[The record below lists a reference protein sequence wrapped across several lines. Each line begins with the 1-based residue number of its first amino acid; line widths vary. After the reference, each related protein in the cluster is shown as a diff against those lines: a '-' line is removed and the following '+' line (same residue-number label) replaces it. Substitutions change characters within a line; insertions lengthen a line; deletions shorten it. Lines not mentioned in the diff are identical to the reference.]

1 MELKQIISQLEEGK
15 SFPDLI
21 KVDEYIP
28 FSIKRVLTDD
38 VVGLCIYKD
47 EETDLLVNDILFKD
61 LLTVIMKTLQLT
73 DVEIENMTDENGE
86 LNIDVVIEAYDSL
99 MELGI
104 YEYIKSQL
112 KNDDID
118 AIIEYKIKQR
128 LETYNSVGNVIK
140 SIVNELVSKIPSQE
154 EIGNLMTSLPFQL
167 EDLKNLKI
175 LNPSNKSNV
184 KSKTNSK
191 TPSKKSQTKSKN
203 SQQLGDTL
211 PKVESDGNG

>member
-1 MELKQIISQLEEGK
+1 MELKQIIAELKEGK
-15 SFPDLI
+15 FFTDLI
-21 KVDEYIP
+21 KVDEYIQ
-28 FSIKRVLTDD
+28 FTTKRVLTDD
-38 VVGLCIYKD
+38 VIGLCLYKD

-73 DVEIENMTDENGE
+73 DIEIDNITDENGE
-86 LNIDVVIEAYDSL
+86 LNIDVVIEAYDNL

-104 YEYIKSQL
+104 YEYIKSQF

-128 LETYNSVGNVIK
+128 LEIHNSVGNVIK
-140 SIVNELVSKIPSQE
+140 SIVNELVSRIPSQE
-154 EIGNLMTSLPFQL
+154 DIGNLMTSLPSQL

-175 LNPSNKSNV
+175 LNPSNV

-191 TPSKKSQTKSKN
+191 KSQSKKSQEV
-203 SQQLGDTL
+203 GDTL
-211 PKVESDGNG
+211 QKVEE